1 MTDTTDTLARAL
13 EIVNGPKDPDV
24 PEDFPGWEKD
34 WADELIAALRDLG
47 YEVRPIADIR
57 DIERE
62 AAAQERERQIAVRK
76 DWGSLPHGEF
86 YEKYGNLAKD
96 LYLLPTNCGCPDCR
110 LWASGS

>member
-1 MTDTTDTLARAL
+1 MSEPTTKTGRAL
-13 EIVNGPKDPDV
+13 SEWNRGRGGGYVS
-24 PEDFPGWEKD
+24 
-34 WADELIAALRDLG
+34 DEEIAA
-47 YEVRPIADIR
+47 
-57 DIERE
+57 IERE
-62 AAAQERERQIAVRK
+62 AAALERERQIAVRK

>member
-47 YEVRPIADIR
+47 PAPDATTDAGDLAARLFLRHTLLRSPIGEVWVA
-57 DIERE
+57 
-62 AAAQERERQIAVRK
+62 
-76 DWGSLPHGEF
+76 HG
-86 YEKYGNLAKD
+86 
-96 LYLLPTNCGCPDCR
+96 
-110 LWASGS
+110 ASGIRMARETASTPGRPSSFSTNRG